1 MTHLSSSASSEKK
14 PQVCNIFAGTEER
27 LLAACDYF
35 TVYHLAVK
43 GQTAL
48 YAGADSFQC
57 LTVLSG
63 SLTLHSEEEALNVQ
77 QGESIFLPAGL
88 GCYVLNGYGELILSK
103 V

>member
-1 MTHLSSSASSEKK
+1 MTHLSFSASSEKK
-14 PQVCNIFAGTEER
+14 PQVCNIFAGTEAR

-43 GQTAL
+43 GQTVL

-88 GCYVLNGYGELILSK
+88 GRYVLNGYGELILSK